1 MRNRGPLEYDKWI
14 LNIMQIQNAIN
25 YHLKKI
31 NTENDFTEVINN
43 LNQALNE
50 MDELSERKYIEYL
63 TLYNQ

>member
-1 MRNRGPLEYDKWI
+1 MRNRGPLEYDKWV
-14 LNIMQIQNAIN
+14 LNIIQIQNAIN

-31 NTENDFTEVINN
+31 NIENDFTEVINS

-50 MDELSERKYIEYL
+50 MNELSERKYIEYL